1 MPFRCLHR
9 QVTGVTFP
17 QVLFRRGDAARGD
30 MPILRL
36 RWAYNY
42 LIAYNGMHHEYSATE
57 KNAGL

>member
-1 MPFRCLHR
+1 
-9 QVTGVTFP
+9 
-17 QVLFRRGDAARGD
+17 